1 MATDRLTILMIDDDA
16 EDIDVVRGM
25 LERIPVWTVELQA
38 CLDASSAPAIAV
50 QRKPDLILLDYNIGN
65 SSGLEILPALRA
77 AGYKGPVILLSGMG
91 RQEFASMVSAGLTDL
106 LSKNELSSLTL
117 YHAITLAL
125 EKRQIPDRVNNRSD
139 SSVSSDRPGRI
150 PSATSSTPPRIRYR

>member
-1 MATDRLTILMIDDDA
+1 
-16 EDIDVVRGM
+16 
-25 LERIPVWTVELQA
+25 
-38 CLDASSAPAIAV
+38 
-50 QRKPDLILLDYNIGN
+50 
-65 SSGLEILPALRA
+65 
-77 AGYKGPVILLSGMG
+77 
-91 RQEFASMVSAGLTDL
+91 MVSAGLTDL